1 MTTTLLLADDD
12 ELVRSGLRAILGAEP
27 DLEVVAEAGDGME
40 AIRMAVSDDPD
51 VVLMDVR
58 MPRLDG
64 LEAIRRLQARDPA
77 RPRIL
82 VITTFEHDDYV
93 YDALRAGASGFLLK
107 RATADELVHAVRVV
121 AGGQSLLFPARLR
134 ELVRYARQGPA
145 DARHAARVD
154 ELTAR
159 EREVLELV
167 AAGGSN
173 AEIAQRLVLGLETV
187 KTHVSSV
194 LFKLDALDRTQA
206 VIAAYEAGIVG
217 PER

>member
-12 ELVRSGLRAILGAEP
+12 ELVRSGLRAILGSEP
-27 DLEVVAEAGDGME
+27 DLEVVAEAADGEE
-40 AIRMAVSDDPD
+40 AIRKVLESDPD

-64 LEAIRRLQARDPA
+64 LEAIRRLQTRDSE

-93 YDALRAGASGFLLK
+93 YDALRAGAGGFLLK
-107 RATADELVHAVRVV
+107 RATADDLVHAVRVV

-134 ELVRYARQGPA
+134 ELVRHAGRGRTDA
-145 DARHAARVD
+145 DQAARVE

-167 AAGGSN
+167 ASGASN

-194 LFKLDALDRTQA
+194 LLKLGARDRTQA

-217 PER
+217 R